1 MENVL
6 ITGAT
11 GGIGSEF
18 ARLFAQKGFNLI
30 LTGRNEARLTALAGE
45 LSGFG
50 VEVTCYVHDL
60 SHEQEVYA
68 LYNRLKESNQI
79 PAYLINNAG
88 FGTSGSF
95 SESNAERELEM
106 YRLNMLAPALLMR
119 LLLVDMKARG
129 FGRILNVASTAA
141 FQPLPGMAGYAATK
155 AFLVS
160 LSQAVHYELR
170 RSNVKVSTLCPGVTD
185 TGFHTVAHTRKS
197 LMSNR
202 FPHSTAPKVAR
213 YGYRLM
219 MRGQS
224 LGIHGFFNTLLIFS
238 ERFVCRK
245 GVVALSDWMLR
256 G

>member
-1 MENVL
+1 METAL

-18 ARLFAQKGFNLI
+18 ARLFAKQRCNLI
-30 LTGRNEARLTALAGE
+30 LTGRSEGKLMALADE
-45 LSGFG
+45 LSGHG

-60 SHEQEVYA
+60 AGEQEVNA
-68 LYNRLKESNQI
+68 LYQRLKEANQT
-79 PAYLINNAG
+79 PDYLVNNAG
-88 FGTSGSF
+88 FGISGAF
-95 SESNAERELEM
+95 AETDPERELEM

-119 LLLVDMKARG
+119 LFVADMKTRG

-141 FQPLPGMAGYAATK
+141 FQPLPGMAGYAASK

-170 RSNVKVSTLCPGVTD
+170 GTNVKVSTLCPGVTD
-185 TGFHTVAHTRKS
+185 TGFHRVAETQKS

-202 FPHSTAPKVAR
+202 FPHATAQEVAQ

-238 ERFVCRK
+238 ERFLCRR
-245 GVVALSDWMLR
+245 GVIALSDRLLR